1 MILMNKDTEV
11 LEFSLEDM
19 YLRVINNNLLPYELK
34 DYIKTT
40 NQLDFKK
47 SMVDL
52 SVFKDFLAS
61 RVILLSRE
69 NAKAI
74 LNVAALPQSLKTED
88 RIKIVMA
95 CHGLSMIDNF
105 WIRDDGDN
113 RSFDDVNL
121 RKNKLSD
128 VCYDIAI
135 LGKNLSVTS
144 EDLIPEL
151 STLGMSPKCW
161 IRVGNTV
168 KLIKTDRMK
177 GLAGTLAEIESSR
190 ILSLA
195 GANVVNYERLDRDDL
210 ILSSSECIST
220 DDYSLIHASS
230 VLDWCNHIGK
240 YFIKF
245 ICDNYKIDFSNMIV
259 ADYVTGNTDRHL
271 ENWGFLVDSENN
283 IKSLAPLFDFDLSL
297 LIDETKGNL
306 DELIYGPTGKTYR
319 ESLTK
324 FCQYANL
331 DFSKVDNISV
341 EILNRIRIYEKLR
354 DPVAYAIQAMYV
366 K

>member
-40 NQLDFKK
+40 NPLDFKK

-168 KLIKTDRMK
+168 KSI
-177 GLAGTLAEIESSR
+177 
-190 ILSLA
+190 
-195 GANVVNYERLDRDDL
+195 
-210 ILSSSECIST
+210 
-220 DDYSLIHASS
+220 
-230 VLDWCNHIGK
+230 
-240 YFIKF
+240 
-245 ICDNYKIDFSNMIV
+245 
-259 ADYVTGNTDRHL
+259 
-271 ENWGFLVDSENN
+271 
-283 IKSLAPLFDFDLSL
+283 
-297 LIDETKGNL
+297 
-306 DELIYGPTGKTYR
+306 IY
-319 ESLTK
+319 
-324 FCQYANL
+324 Q
-331 DFSKVDNISV
+331 
-341 EILNRIRIYEKLR
+341 
-354 DPVAYAIQAMYV
+354 
-366 K
+366 